1 MTQRKEECM
10 RFKML
15 LGGGLVAAV
24 LLLGAL
30 PALAQEGDTTVDV
43 TVVEAELVERFTGT
57 AADIAQTVILDNIF
71 IFIAGVL
78 VFFMQAGFALLAV
91 GLTRAK
97 NSANMMMKS
106 LMDAALGVL
115 VFGLVG
121 WGLAYPGF
129 VGGWFGFAG
138 WGVPGLMDRLPDL
151 SALGPDF
158 YPLSVSTD
166 FFFQAAFAATAAT
179 IVAGAV
185 AERTKFVSYLIYTV
199 LITGLIYP
207 VVVSWKWGGGWL
219 DERDFVDFAGSGL
232 VHLTGGIAALMGAII
247 LGPRIGKFGA
257 DGKPRAIPAHSIP
270 LALTGVMILFIGFFG
285 FNPGSALKADMSV
298 PVIAVLTL
306 FAACAGATGAL
317 ISSWVLLK
325 KPDVSMAGNGLLAGL
340 VSICAVVD
348 TVDVVPALIIGFV
361 AGIVVVP
368 AALLLERAFKVDDP
382 VGAVAVHAVSGFWG
396 LIAAGLFTIDEGLFE
411 GGGTELLVTQVLG
424 ALAIIAWVAVTTG
437 ILFGGMKAI
446 GILRVSPA
454 EELEGLDLSEHG
466 APGYSDDVL
475 AGMGEELLVSTKG

>member
-1 MTQRKEECM
+1 M
-10 RFKML
+10 RMKML

-30 PALAQEGDTTVDV
+30 PAIAQDGGASVDV
-43 TVVEAELVERFTGT
+43 TVVEVELTDRFTGT
-57 AADIAQTVILDNIF
+57 AADVAQTVILDNIF

-78 VFFMQAGFALLAV
+78 VFFMQAGFALLAA

-115 VFGLVG
+115 VFALVG
-121 WGLAYPGF
+121 WGLAYPGGDG
-129 VGGWFGFAG
+129 GGWFGFAG
-138 WGVPGLMDRLPDL
+138 WGIPGLMDPLPDL
-151 SALGPDF
+151 AALGPDF

-185 AERTKFVSYLIYTV
+185 AERTKFVAYLVYTV

-207 VVVSWKWGGGWL
+207 VVVSWQWGGGWL
-219 DERDFVDFAGSGL
+219 AERGFIDFAGSGL
-232 VHLTGGIAALMGAII
+232 VHLTGGVAALMGAII
-247 LGPRIGKFGA
+247 LGPRIGKFGG

-285 FNPGSALKADMSV
+285 FNPGSALQADMSV
-298 PVIAVLTL
+298 PIIAVLTL

-317 ISSWVLLK
+317 ISGWLLLK

-340 VSICAVVD
+340 VAICAGVGNM
-348 TVDVVPALIIGFV
+348 DVVPVLVTGFIAGLI
-361 AGIVVVP
+361 VVP
-368 AALLLERAFKVDDP
+368 AVLVIERVFKVDDP
-382 VGAVAVHAVSGFWG
+382 VGAVSVHAVSGLWG
-396 LIAAGLFTIDEGLFE
+396 LIATGLFAIDEGVFD
-411 GGGTELLVTQVLG
+411 GGGGSLLGTQALG
-424 ALAIIAWVAVTTG
+424 ALAIIAWVVITTG
-437 ILFGGMKAI
+437 ILFGVLKAI

-454 EELEGLDLSEHG
+454 EELEGLDITEHG

-475 AGMGEELLVSTKG
+475 AGMGEELLASTKG